1 MSFTIKSCKKIDLN
15 KAKLD
20 IEVSNSSLKKHIG
33 KAYKSISQKANI
45 PGFRKGKVPYQII
58 DVKFGKQYVLNEAAS
73 ILISELYPDII
84 VESKLSPVDYPK
96 IKITRLQE
104 DLHLG
109 FEVEVELEP
118 EIILPDYRGIEV
130 TGLSAEVS
138 DQELEQQ
145 INNIR
150 NNFSTLEPVGDDKPV
165 SKGDYVTL
173 DFDGEIEGKE
183 FEGGSAQDYL
193 LEVGSGTLFSEFEGS
208 LIGMKKGT
216 KKETTLTLPADIK
229 NRNLAGKKA
238 NFKIFVKEIKS
249 KVLPAVDEEFLKN
262 FGDYKN
268 INDLKDDIRKRLV
281 EQKERIR
288 RGKIV
293 EEIFN
298 HIIDRMKSDVP
309 DVMVTNRIEQI
320 NKEIDEGLKKQKLS
334 RDNYLR
340 AINITEDKLNQ
351 EIRQRAAREVKEYL
365 IFKALEKAEKKNV
378 EPSKDEIEK
387 EKDNIISSYKQQ
399 EDIKKIKEFFE
410 KPEGEESLVQTLRRK
425 KIIDLLVRNSKII
438 EKEKTGGTDAEKVWT
453 PDKNKTESEG
463 KDKTEKLW
471 TPGSK

>member
-15 KAKLD
+15 KVKLD

-84 VESKLSPVDYPK
+84 AQSGLNPVDYPK
-96 IKITRLQE
+96 IKITLLQE
-104 DLHLG
+104 DLTLG

-118 EIILPDYRGIEV
+118 EIALPNYKGIKV
-130 TGLSAEVS
+130 TGLSIEAS

-145 INNIR
+145 INSIR
-150 NNFSTLEPVGDDKPV
+150 NNFSTLEPIKDDKPV

-193 LEVGSGTLFSEFEGS
+193 LEVGSGTLFSGFEDS
-208 LIGMKKGT
+208 LIGMKKGI
-216 KKETTLTLPADIK
+216 KKDITLTLPADVK
-229 NRNLAGKKA
+229 NSKLAGKKA
-238 NFKIFVKEIKS
+238 NFKIFIKEIKR
-249 KVLPAVDEEFLKN
+249 KVLPAVDGEFLKN

-268 INDLKDDIRKRLV
+268 VDDLKSDIKKRLI

-298 HIIDRMKSDVP
+298 HIIDNMKSDIP
-309 DVMVTNRIEQI
+309 DVMVTNRIKQI
-320 NKEIDEGLKKQKLS
+320 NKDIDEGLKNQKLS
-334 RDNYLR
+334 RDNYLK

-351 EIRQRAAREVKEYL
+351 EIRQRAVREVKEYL

-378 EPSKDEIEK
+378 EPLEDEIKK
-387 EKDNIISSYKQQ
+387 EKDNIINKYEKE

-410 KPEGEESLVQTLRRK
+410 KPEGEESLIQTLRRR
-425 KIIDLLVRNSKII
+425 KIIDLLVRSSRVA
-438 EKEKTGGTDAEKVWT
+438 EEEKTGGASAEEVWT
-453 PDKNKTESEG
+453 PDKNKVESGG
-463 KDKTEKLW
+463 KAEKLW